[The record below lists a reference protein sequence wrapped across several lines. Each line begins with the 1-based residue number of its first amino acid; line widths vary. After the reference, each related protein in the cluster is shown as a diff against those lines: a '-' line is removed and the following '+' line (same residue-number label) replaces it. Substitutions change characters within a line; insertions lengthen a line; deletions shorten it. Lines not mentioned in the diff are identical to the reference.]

1 VSGLNQKTI
10 FKLVNDLVMTILML
24 VAMAYYITG
33 NMVHEVV
40 GVVVLSLF
48 IIHNFLNRRWYKAI
62 FRGKYN
68 VRRVIQ
74 IGINLLFLVTI
85 TLMIISAVLI
95 SSDLFPFI
103 PIDNDMTLRQIHVQ
117 TAYWGFVIM
126 AVHIGLSWEMIIGSV
141 RRMTGITGA
150 SRIRTIMLRV
160 LAVLIVA
167 YGVQSSFEGDMGSK
181 LLFYNPFGWSYNNST
196 IRFLI
201 DHLSIM
207 GIYVSGT
214 HYTLK
219 FVHNQEKGRGRKNK
233 SENLIQASI
242 KAKG

>member
-1 VSGLNQKTI
+1 VSGLNRKTL

-40 GVVVLSLF
+40 GVVVFSLF

-62 FRGKYN
+62 FKGKYN

-74 IGINLLFLVTI
+74 IGINLLFLVTM

-141 RRMTGITGA
+141 RRMTGITQ
-150 SRIRTIMLRV
+150 RV
-160 LAVLIVA
+160 LRSDVR
-167 YGVQSSFEGDMGSK
+167 Y
-181 LLFYNPFGWSYNNST
+181 
-196 IRFLI
+196 RFVI
-201 DHLSIM
+201 DIA
-207 GIYVSGT
+207 
-214 HYTLK
+214 TL
-219 FVHNQEKGRGRKNK
+219 
-233 SENLIQASI
+233 
-242 KAKG
+242 